1 MGYTCWTV
9 GNHEVEQGDL
19 VMLTVANEMA
29 ARNIAVLSANAVW
42 KNNHDEP
49 YYLPYLVKEIDG
61 VRVGFLGL
69 TTPGIP
75 MWLAA
80 STHQEHVFLDMVE
93 TARKYVPILRDV
105 EKVDVLIGVFH
116 SGMNEVYDLDK
127 ARAFGVPAPNASAL
141 VARAI
146 GGGPRGFDAII
157 TGHSHQTIDDRVNTE
172 YKDNNSNL
180 VNGVKFLQAANW
192 GTKLGHLRLSVAARG
207 GRWVVQDVRVS
218 TYPMDGVAEDPAL
231 LAAMAGYV
239 QGAKDYAAAPV
250 GRATADLPFQLS
262 LFQETAIV
270 DLIHETQRHFSG
282 AEISIAAS
290 FGADGVIP
298 KGDISVGSIAKIYIY
313 ENFLNAVRLTGEQIK
328 EYLEYSSK
336 YYNVINWDNVDTE
349 PLVNSEVPGY
359 NYDMAQGFYYEIDLT
374 KTPGERI
381 VNMRNLDGS
390 PFDLSKSYNVTLN
403 SYRYNGGG
411 GHLTACGAMVGG
423 ILVADTTYQ
432 SSMAMRDLM
441 IEYLKVKKTWGPE
454 DIQSNWKLV
463 PEDLAVRAIHNH
475 LEAIGQESVVDAY
488 K

>member
-1 MGYTCWTV
+1 
-9 GNHEVEQGDL
+9 
-19 VMLTVANEMA
+19 
-29 ARNIAVLSANAVW
+29 
-42 KNNHDEP
+42 
-49 YYLPYLVKEIDG
+49 
-61 VRVGFLGL
+61 
-69 TTPGIP
+69 
-75 MWLAA
+75 
-80 STHQEHVFLDMVE
+80 
-93 TARKYVPILRDV
+93 
-105 EKVDVLIGVFH
+105 
-116 SGMNEVYDLDK
+116 
-127 ARAFGVPAPNASAL
+127 
-141 VARAI
+141 
-146 GGGPRGFDAII
+146 
-157 TGHSHQTIDDRVNTE
+157 
-172 YKDNNSNL
+172 
-180 VNGVKFLQAANW
+180 
-192 GTKLGHLRLSVAARG
+192 
-207 GRWVVQDVRVS
+207 VS

-390 PFDLSKSYNVTLN
+390 PFDLKKSYNVTLN

>member
-1 MGYTCWTV
+1 
-9 GNHEVEQGDL
+9 
-19 VMLTVANEMA
+19 
-29 ARNIAVLSANAVW
+29 
-42 KNNHDEP
+42 
-49 YYLPYLVKEIDG
+49 

-390 PFDLSKSYNVTLN
+390 PFDLKKSYNVTLN